1 VRKLIDNIANIYVI
15 IALAGLIILITTMIF
30 EIIMR
35 YFTSSSII
43 WLHEF
48 LGIVIIW
55 ITFLGFGK
63 IVADREDIMITFL
76 VEKFSAKTHKIIM
89 YINTTLMLIIA
100 VVLTITSISL
110 SIKGLNRSTLLLEA
124 PFTVYYLPL
133 VFLMI
138 LVTLIMIEHLIQ
150 IKRGNLNI
158 FITRQE
164 GEK

>member
-1 VRKLIDNIANIYVI
+1 MRKLIDSIANVYVI
-15 IALAGLIILITTMIF
+15 IALVGLIILIATMIF
-30 EIIMR
+30 EIVMR

-76 VEKFSAKTHKIIM
+76 VEKFEEKTRKVIM
-89 YINTTLMLIIA
+89 YINTILLLIISI
-100 VVLTITSISL
+100 VLSITSISL
-110 SIKGLNRSTLLLEA
+110 AIKGFNRSTLLLEA
-124 PFTVYYLPL
+124 PYTLYYFPL
-133 VFLMI
+133 VLLML
-138 LVTLIMIEHLIQ
+138 LVTLIMIEHLRQ
-150 IKRGNLNI
+150 IKDGNIDI
-158 FITRQE
+158 FTARQE